1 MDPLMCHT
9 LNAPCLYIKNWPE
22 CGSLEQ
28 KHAAKL
34 SVIDNICVVFGWI
47 HYFITL
53 YNTTWWLLS
62 KSFKSKPEDGFQ

>member
-1 MDPLMCHT
+1 MCHT

-34 SVIDNICVVFGWI
+34 SVIDNICVVFG
-47 HYFITL
+47 
-53 YNTTWWLLS
+53 
-62 KSFKSKPEDGFQ
+62 